1 MTLIGAGLLYKATL
15 GLLPVVL
22 FLLVLVYMDSYKL
35 LRLRVVIW
43 VIVLGALAAI
53 ASYFANLALLDAL
66 QFDILSYSR
75 YVAPLP
81 EEGLKALIMVYL
93 FRSHRIGFLVD
104 SAILGFAVGTGFAL
118 VENFYYL
125 ERGVGSDLGVW
136 VVRGFGTA
144 VMHGGTAAL
153 FGILGQVLTERSMK
167 INPLYF
173 LPGFV
178 LAVVFHS
185 LFNHFP
191 GTPILATLGT
201 LVLLPMTMFFAF
213 RKGAESMSHW
223 LRDDFDA
230 DAELIAQIDSSEF
243 SDSHIGRFLHDLR
256 EKFDGMVV
264 VDMLCYLRVYTELA
278 IRAKGVLMAREAGL
292 DIPLDDLT
300 QEKFEELRYL
310 EKSIGAT
317 GMLAMR
323 PFLMMER
330 KDLWQMSIL
339 EQ

>member
-1 MTLIGAGLLYKATL
+1 VIEAGLLYKSIL
-15 GLLPVVL
+15 GLLPVIL

-35 LRLRVVIW
+35 IRLHVVLW
-43 VIVLGALAAI
+43 VIALGALAAL
-53 ASYFANLALLDAL
+53 AGYVVNLVLTRTLPMDML
-66 QFDILSYSR
+66 TYSR
-75 YVAPLP
+75 YVAPWP
-81 EEGLKALIMVYL
+81 EEALKALIMAYL

-104 SAILGFAVGTGFAL
+104 SAILGFAVGAGFAL

-125 ERGVGSDLGVW
+125 ERGVGADMGVW

-153 FGILGQVLTERSMK
+153 FGILGQVLTERSMR

-173 LPGFV
+173 LPGYLF
-178 LAVVFHS
+178 AVVFHS

-201 LVLLPMTMFFAF
+201 LILLPTAMFFAF
-213 RKGAESMSHW
+213 RRGAESMSKW
-223 LRDDFDA
+223 LRADFDA

-243 SDSHIGRFLHDLR
+243 SDSHIGRFLHELR

-292 DIPLDDLT
+292 DIPLDDET
-300 QEKFEELRYL
+300 RDKFEELRYL

-317 GMLAMR
+317 GLLAMR

-330 KDLWQMSIL
+330 KDLWQMSVL
-339 EQ
+339 AK